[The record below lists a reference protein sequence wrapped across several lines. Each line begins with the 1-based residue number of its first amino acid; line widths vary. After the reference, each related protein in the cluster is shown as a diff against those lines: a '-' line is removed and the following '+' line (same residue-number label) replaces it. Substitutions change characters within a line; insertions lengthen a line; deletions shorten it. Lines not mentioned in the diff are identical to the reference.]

1 MGWSCAL
8 CTFENAAAAGR
19 CAICEHPAAG
29 GGASE
34 KTPSPD
40 ARVAKKPRTAVQAML
55 AGVGSSR
62 EAEARRL
69 QRKVQQMRE
78 LGIDLPP
85 AEMLP
90 LLARHCYS
98 VPVAANAYF
107 ERLAMADAG
116 GGGVAPDAETARRI
130 DSLVARFERG
140 RPGFRL
146 LGSADMAATVTRS
159 GAKLRAGQELV
170 LQAEN
175 VGKKRLRPGGGG
187 RGVSPAASATSSPSA
202 SPPAAVTANGF
213 VRVLDA
219 SQAQI
224 GRLEREFEG
233 MLHPLM
239 KERLVVLGG
248 MCRSAPLSTQMF
260 AAFEVAV
267 FVYVSERA
275 FAIFDEEH
283 PQFYLADALYSL
295 LELLKPE
302 TDSAA
307 SDAAS
312 SPADTEGTASTADL
326 DALFSECAGANDML
340 TTGGGGDEQQQNIDP
355 SEQLAPLLL
364 DFELREH
371 QKQALRWM
379 LWREQLDQSRV
390 GAGGE
395 AASDADA
402 IDPVRRAAI
411 SEAIASLEGLTHL
424 LWTRRCGRSGASGAT
439 TAGPTT

>member
-1 MGWSCAL
+1 MVWSCAL
-8 CTFENAAAAGR
+8 CTFENAVAAAR

-29 GGASE
+29 DGSSKETPTKNKASPSPS
-34 KTPSPD
+34 PSPD
-40 ARVAKKPRTAVQAML
+40 ARAVKKPRTAVQAML

-62 EAEARRL
+62 EAETRRL

-107 ERLAMADAG
+107 ERMALADAG
-116 GGGVAPDAETARRI
+116 GGGATPDAETTRRI

-146 LGSADMAATVTRS
+146 LGSADMAATVTRT
-159 GAKLRAGQELV
+159 GTKLRAGQELV

-187 RGVSPAASATSSPSA
+187 RGASSAASGSATSSPSA
-202 SPPAAVTANGF
+202 SPPTAVTANGF

-260 AAFEVAV
+260 AAFEVTV

-275 FAIFDEEH
+275 FFIFEEEH

-295 LELLKPE
+295 LELLKPK

-312 SPADTEGTASTADL
+312 APADAEGSASTADL
-326 DALFSECAGANDML
+326 DTLFSE
-340 TTGGGGDEQQQNIDP
+340 
-355 SEQLAPLLL
+355 
-364 DFELREH
+364 
-371 QKQALRWM
+371 
-379 LWREQLDQSRV
+379 
-390 GAGGE
+390 
-395 AASDADA
+395 
-402 IDPVRRAAI
+402 RA
-411 SEAIASLEGLTHL
+411 
-424 LWTRRCGRSGASGAT
+424 TRAT
-439 TAGPTT
+439 PARH